1 MGKTLD
7 ESLSEAYDAI
17 EARIDEG
24 QETKEREDKQPAA
37 PEPESK
43 ETEVESSA
51 TNPVSKNTS
60 STTIAEPAASAPAIE
75 APLAY
80 SKYVREKWKDLPPD
94 VQAELAKRE
103 DDIHKAM
110 TRHDGDLQLGRE
122 IKEVVTPYMPLLRS
136 YGVAP
141 KDAISNMMNTYHILY
156 QGTPMQKANLI
167 RETIRQHGIDIG
179 QITTEQAAVNPEL
192 EALRQEIYQLRQQAN
207 PEIIKKTLQEE
218 MEHSNIQAEVNAFA
232 SDPANLHYE
241 TVKPLMASLL
251 GTGAANSM
259 KEAYEMACKAHPAI
273 SSTIEAQRQAA
284 AEAKKK
290 AELEAKKKA
299 STSIAGSS
307 GVSVPNTRAKKSID
321 EALSSAWD
329 SLAGNLIT

>member
-17 EARIDEG
+17 EARVDEK
-24 QETKEREDKQPAA
+24 QEAKEPVA
-37 PEPESK
+37 PEPETK
-43 ETEVESSA
+43 ETKETKVEPNAAEPENADISSA
-51 TNPVSKNTS
+51 AAPQPVAN
-60 STTIAEPAASAPAIE
+60 AFAIE

-80 SKYVREKWKDLPPD
+80 SKSVREKWKDLPPD

-141 KDAISNMMNTYHILY
+141 KDAIGDMMNTYHILY
-156 QGTPMQKANLI
+156 QGTPAQKASLI

-179 QITTEQAAVNPEL
+179 QITAEQTAVNPEL

-218 MEHSNIQAEVNAFA
+218 MEQSSIQSEVNAFA

-251 GTGAANSM
+251 GTGAASSM
-259 KEAYEMACKAHPAI
+259 KEAYEMACKAHPAV

-284 AEAKKK
+284 AETKKK

-321 EALSSAWD
+321 EALNSAWD